1 MHGGEGWRGCGQEE
15 GCVAGGLRGGVSSS
29 ETGREGGSSSAH
41 LLDKGVQELAGL
53 LQPGCRVCRGRGG
66 CGLAGVGCW
75 GGAGDSKPWQITEG
89 RGQGLYKALA
99 LSLGST
105 LRPRHGQAE
114 FEERRMGVGGRG
126 RRPGPAD
133 RRLPGTCSGPR
144 RPAGGGARPALGGSS
159 SPARAGRPGM
169 RRGSDVAAPPAS
181 VPSGPGGPER
191 PPCPGTPARGRADT
205 RCRCCRNRGFRARPA
220 RRHTRP
226 SPPAPWRGGGAR
238 SRCQDRPRSPEFRGP
253 GDPPR
258 AAA

>member
-1 MHGGEGWRGCGQEE
+1 MRGRWASRGCKQLRDREGRRLQLCPPPGQGGPGTGGASAARLQSVQRAWWVWSRGCGM
-15 GCVAGGLRGGVSSS
+15 L
-29 ETGREGGSSSAH
+29 
-41 LLDKGVQELAGL
+41 
-53 LQPGCRVCRGRGG
+53 
-66 CGLAGVGCW
+66 

-114 FEERRMGVGGRG
+114 FEERRMGVGDRG

-144 RPAGGGARPALGGSS
+144 RPAGGGAQPALGGSP

-169 RRGSDVAAPPAS
+169 RRGLDVAAPPAS

-205 RCRCCRNRGFRARPA
+205 RCRCCRNRGFRAPPA

-253 GDPPR
+253 WNPPR